1 MIGKAKSMFNFYSK
15 KSRKV
20 MSTIIIIAL
29 ILALIIPTLAYFI
42 G

>member
-1 MIGKAKSMFNFYSK
+1 MFNFYSK

-20 MSTIIIIAL
+20 MSTVIIAVL
-29 ILALIIPTLAYFI
+29 ILALIIPTIAYLL

>member
-1 MIGKAKSMFNFYSK
+1 MFNFYSK

-20 MSTIIIIAL
+20 MSTIIIVAL
-29 ILALIIPTLAYFI
+29 VLALIIPTLAYFI